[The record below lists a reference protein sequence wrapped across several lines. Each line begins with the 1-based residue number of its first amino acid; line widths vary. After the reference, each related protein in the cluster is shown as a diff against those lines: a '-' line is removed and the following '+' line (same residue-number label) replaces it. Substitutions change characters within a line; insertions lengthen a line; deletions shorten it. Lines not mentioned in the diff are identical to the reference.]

1 MIESYTCPVCKG
13 VQRILVDTETSKHA
27 SHMRCA
33 YNGCKSYHIE
43 MDSTSQEYIDNIVS
57 KYQELLGKHY
67 PLSLDSRQPGPETVI
82 DVQADGSVILVDRAD
97 YLPLRL
103 TAKQF
108 EKYRTLSEIYESQ
121 EEIK

>member
-1 MIESYTCPVCKG
+1 MIELYTCPVCKG
-13 VQRILVDTETSKHA
+13 VQRILVDTETNKPA
-27 SHMRCA
+27 SHIRCA

-67 PLSLDSRQPGPETVI
+67 HLSLDKRQPGPETVI
-82 DVQADGSVILVDRAD
+82 DVQADGSVILVDRAE

-108 EKYRTLSEIYESQ
+108 ERYRTLSETYESQ
-121 EEIK
+121 EETK